1 MPKTNR
7 YIFLV
12 EDDASVRRAL
22 KRLVRSFGYE
32 VDAFASARDV
42 FNTLSTAVP
51 DCLIVDVQMPGLNG
65 LGLQH
70 HLAEA
75 GHKLPIIFITAHED
89 AQVYQHA
96 MQAGAVAFLYK
107 PFSDEVLL
115 EAIHAATGEPA
126 TRPKQQPT
134 HARGRP
140 GT

>member
-32 VDAFASARDV
+32 VDAFASAREML
-42 FNTLSTAVP
+42 NRLSTAAP

-65 LGLQH
+65 LDLQH

-75 GHKLPIIFITAHED
+75 GHKIPIIFITAHED

-96 MQAGAVAFLYK
+96 MEAGAVAFLYK
-107 PFSDEVLL
+107 PFSDEALL
-115 EAIHAATGEPA
+115 EAIDAATG
-126 TRPKQQPT
+126 
-134 HARGRP
+134 
-140 GT
+140 

>member
-1 MPKTNR
+1 MPKTNLC
-7 YIFLV
+7 IFLV

-22 KRLVRSFGYE
+22 KRLVRSFGYQ
-32 VDAFASARDV
+32 VDAFASAREML
-42 FNTLSTAVP
+42 NTLSTAAP

-96 MQAGAVAFLYK
+96 MEAV
-107 PFSDEVLL
+107 
-115 EAIHAATGEPA
+115 
-126 TRPKQQPT
+126 TRPRGIASLTETTTTSPT
-134 HARGRP
+134 DAYRRLDP
-140 GT
+140 PAP

>member
-1 MPKTNR
+1 MPKTNLC
-7 YIFLV
+7 IFLV

-22 KRLVRSFGYE
+22 QRLVRSFGYQ
-32 VDAFASARDV
+32 VDAFASAREV
-42 FNTLSTAVP
+42 LHTLSTAAP

-96 MQAGAVAFLYK
+96 MEAGAVAFLYK
-107 PFSDEVLL
+107 PFSDEALL

-126 TRPKQQPT
+126 TRPKQ
-134 HARGRP
+134 HDARGRP

>member
-32 VDAFASARDV
+32 VDAFASAGDV
-42 FNTLSTAVP
+42 LNIVPTTVP

-75 GHKLPIIFITAHED
+75 GHQLPIIFITAHED
-89 AQVYQHA
+89 AQVYQLA

-107 PFSDEVLL
+107 PFSDEALL
-115 EAIHAATGEPA
+115 EAIHAATG
-126 TRPKQQPT
+126 
-134 HARGRP
+134 
-140 GT
+140 

>member
-32 VDAFASARDV
+32 VDAFASAREML
-42 FNTLSTAVP
+42 NTLSTAAP

-65 LGLQH
+65 LDLQH
-70 HLAEA
+70 HLATA
-75 GHKLPIIFITAHED
+75 GYKLPIIYITAHDD
-89 AQVYQHA
+89 AQAYQRA
-96 MQAGAVAFLYK
+96 MQAGAVAFLQK

-115 EAIHAATGEPA
+115 EAIHAATGEP
-126 TRPKQQPT
+126 T
-134 HARGRP
+134 
-140 GT
+140 

>member
-22 KRLVRSFGYE
+22 KRLIRSFGYQ
-32 VDAFASARDV
+32 VDAFASAREML
-42 FNTLSTAVP
+42 NTLSTAAP

-75 GHKLPIIFITAHED
+75 GQKLPIIFITAHED
-89 AQVYQHA
+89 AQVHQLA

-107 PFSDEVLL
+107 PFSDEALL
-115 EAIHAATGEPA
+115 EAIHAATG
-126 TRPKQQPT
+126 
-134 HARGRP
+134 
-140 GT
+140 

>member
-1 MPKTNR
+1 MPKTNLC
-7 YIFLV
+7 IFLV

-42 FNTLSTAVP
+42 LDTLSTATP

-75 GHKLPIIFITAHED
+75 GHQLPIIFITAHED
-89 AQVYQHA
+89 AQVYQLA

-107 PFSDEVLL
+107 PFSDEALL
-115 EAIHAATGEPA
+115 EAIDAAIG
-126 TRPKQQPT
+126 
-134 HARGRP
+134 
-140 GT
+140 